1 MAATA
6 RKTSFV
12 WISYDV
18 DVFLLMVGLESAHSC
33 SSAVCILVSVPCTVD
48 SILHGGTIEV
58 HHG

>member
-18 DVFLLMVGLESAHSC
+18 DVFLLVAGSESAHSC
-33 SSAVCILVSVPCTVD
+33 SSVYSGFG
-48 SILHGGTIEV
+48 SMYRRFQLHGGTIEAR
-58 HHG
+58 HG

>member
-18 DVFLLMVGLESAHSC
+18 DVFLLLVGSESAHVP
-33 SSAVCILVSVPCTVD
+33 VCILVSVPCTVD
-48 SILHGGTIEV
+48 SIPHSGLRCV
-58 HHG
+58 MVDFN